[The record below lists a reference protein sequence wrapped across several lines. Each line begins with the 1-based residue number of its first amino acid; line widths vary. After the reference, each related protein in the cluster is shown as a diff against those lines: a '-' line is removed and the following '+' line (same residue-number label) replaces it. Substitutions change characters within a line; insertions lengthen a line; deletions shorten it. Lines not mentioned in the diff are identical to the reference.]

1 MDLFVRE
8 SGPMRAPAIVFLHG
22 GRTSGWSWEPVVEQL
37 PGYRCLAP
45 DLPGFGASARHG
57 PFGIGRAAD
66 AVAELIRS
74 RVDSRRASVVGFS
87 LGAQVA
93 VHLLATEPDLIDR
106 AVLCGTFV
114 NPLPYPR
121 LTLHAAGLLA
131 RNPIS
136 RWTLRRRWSAR
147 RMGVPA
153 ASLEM
158 YRADMRLAAGDQLD
172 RIVSE
177 SAGFG
182 VPTGLAASRAP
193 ALFVT
198 GSREPMPVRRSG
210 AVLARRM
217 PGGTEAVALGLRHDW
232 PMRRPGLCAR
242 TVAGWVSGASLP
254 EEIVVR

>member
-8 SGPMRAPAIVFLHG
+8 SGPMPAPAIVFLHG
-22 GRTSGWSWEPVVEQL
+22 GRTSGWSWEPVVGQL

-74 RVDSRRASVVGFS
+74 RVESERASVVGFS

-93 VHLLATEPDLIDR
+93 VHLLAAEPDLVDR

-114 NPLPYPR
+114 NPLAYPR

-131 RNPIS
+131 R
-136 RWTLRRRWSAR
+136 
-147 RMGVPA
+147 
-153 ASLEM
+153 
-158 YRADMRLAAGDQLD
+158 LAAGEQLD

-182 VPTGLAASRAP
+182 VPTGLAASPVP

-198 GSREPMPVRRSG
+198 GSKEPMPVRRSG
-210 AVLARRM
+210 AVLARSM
-217 PGGTEAVALGLRHDW
+217 PRGTEAVALGLRHDW
-232 PMRRPGLCAR
+232 PMRRPELCAR

-254 EEIVVR
+254 DEIVVR